1 MTKYK
6 VAVKFHKIA
15 IPNEVIF
22 DNKGL
27 AESYK
32 KEWENSS
39 ANIVWVTLEEV
50 KA

>member
-6 VAVKFHKIA
+6 VIVKFHKIA

-22 DNKGL
+22 DNGGMAINYKL
-27 AESYK
+27 WAEESP
-32 KEWENSS
+32 NV
-39 ANIVWVTLEEV
+39 VWITIEEV